1 MQTGIVYYREE
12 FAGVLARF
20 KSGSYEFRYAKKY
33 RENPKMPSISGTLN
47 KREAI
52 HTSPSLFSFF
62 YGLLAE
68 GVQKSH
74 QCRMLRID
82 ERDHFGR
89 LLATSPFGG
98 IGAVRVVPRDGVKR

>member
-1 MQTGIVYYREE
+1 MRSGIVYYRDE

-20 KSGSYEFRYAKKY
+20 NSGTYEFRYAKKY
-33 RENPKMPSISGTLN
+33 RENPRMPSISGTLS
-47 KREAI
+47 KREPV
-52 HTSPSLFSFF
+52 HTSPFLFSFF

-68 GVQKSH
+68 GEQKSH

-82 ERDHFGR
+82 ERDHFGL

-98 IGAVRVVPRDGVKR
+98 IGAVRVVPRERAKR